1 MIVHADRMD
10 QYRRGEFVFDVIDEG
25 PAEGVPVVLLH
36 GFPQFNTS
44 WDAVIDRLVRQGYRC
59 IAPNQRG
66 YSPGARPP
74 RRRDY
79 RSDELVA
86 DILALIDAVD
96 AEKVH
101 LVGHDAGAT
110 VAWAVAARAPERL
123 VTLTAMS
130 VPHPAAFLK
139 AMATSRQALASW
151 YVYFFQLPLIPEAYL
166 LGRGGR
172 GMTRLVGDYAGQS
185 REALERDARGMAEP
199 GVMTAALH
207 WYRAVPFLNRRDV
220 AKKITVPTMFI
231 WSDGDVAIKDK
242 GVRDCG
248 KYVSAEYR
256 FETLHGTHWMLDEQP
271 DAVAELLVDWLAAHP
286 S

>member
-1 MIVHADRMD
+1 MD
-10 QYRRGEFVFDVIDEG
+10 QYRRGELVFDVIDEG
-25 PAEGVPVVLLH
+25 PTDGVPVVLLH
-36 GFPQFNTS
+36 GFPQSNTS
-44 WDAVIDRLVRQGYRC
+44 WDAVIDRLVQQGYRC

-74 RRRDY
+74 GRRDY

-101 LVGHDAGAT
+101 LVGHDWGAI
-110 VAWAVAARAPERL
+110 VAWLVVARAPERL
-123 VTLTAMS
+123 VTLTAIS
-130 VPHPAAFLK
+130 VPHLAGFFK
-139 AMATSRQALASW
+139 AMVTSRQALASW
-151 YVYFFQLPLIPEAYL
+151 YAYFFQLPLIPEAYL

-172 GMTRLVGDYAGQS
+172 GMAWLEGDYGGQS

-199 GVMTAALH
+199 GAMTAALH
-207 WYRAVPFLNRRDV
+207 WYRALPLLNWRDV
-220 AKKITVPTMFI
+220 AKNTTTVPTMFI
-231 WSDGDVAIKDK
+231 WSDGDVYIKGN

-248 KYVSAEYR
+248 KYVNAEYR
-256 FETLHGTHWMLDEQP
+256 FETLHGTHWLPDEQP
-271 DAVAELLVDWLAAHP
+271 DAVANLMVDWLSAHP

>member
-1 MIVHADRMD
+1 MD
-10 QYRRGEFVFDVIDEG
+10 QYRRGELVFDVIDEG
-25 PAEGVPVVLLH
+25 PADGVPVVLLH
-36 GFPQFNTS
+36 GFPQFNAT
-44 WDAVIDRLVRQGYRC
+44 WDAVIDRLVPHGYRC

-74 RRRDY
+74 RRRNY

-101 LVGHDAGAT
+101 LVGHDWGAI
-110 VAWAVAARAPERL
+110 VAWLVAARAPQRL

-130 VPHPAAFLK
+130 VPHLAAFYK

-151 YVYFFQLPLIPEAYL
+151 YADCFQLPLVPEAFL

-172 GMTRLVGDYAGQS
+172 GMTWWEGDYGGQS
-185 REALERDARGMAEP
+185 REAAERDARGMAES
-199 GVMTAALH
+199 GAMTAALH
-207 WYRAVPFLNRRDV
+207 WYRALPLLNRRDV
-220 AKKITVPTMFI
+220 AKKTTVPAMFI
-231 WSDGDVAIKDK
+231 WSDGDVYIKGK
-242 GVRDCG
+242 GARDCG

-271 DAVAELLVDWLAAHP
+271 DAVSDLLVDWLAAHP
-286 S
+286 G